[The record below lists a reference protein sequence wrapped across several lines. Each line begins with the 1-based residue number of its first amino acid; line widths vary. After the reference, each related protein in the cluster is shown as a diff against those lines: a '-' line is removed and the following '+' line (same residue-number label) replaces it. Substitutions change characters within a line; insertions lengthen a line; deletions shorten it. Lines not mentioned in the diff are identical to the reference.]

1 MSPFDDYETVV
12 GLECHVQLQT
22 ASKLFSPAQNRYGDP
37 PNTNVDIVDL
47 GLPGVLPVLNEKA
60 LDFALR
66 LGVALDCDI
75 QRRSLFAR
83 KHYFYPDLPKGYQIT
98 QYDQPLCLGGRVAIE
113 CADGSARDIALTR
126 IHMEE
131 DAGKSLHLE
140 GRRASYCD
148 YNRAGTPLLEVVT
161 EPVMTSAEEAAAFM
175 RALRAI
181 VMYLGICDGNL
192 QEGSMR
198 ADANVSVR
206 KRGAA
211 ALGTRTE
218 LKNINSPRFL
228 AQAIEYEARRHIL
241 ELEAGRPIE
250 TETRLW
256 DPDRKE
262 SRSMRGKEEAH
273 DYRYFPD
280 PDLPPLRVTDAQIAA
295 ARAALPELPAP
306 KRRRFVEGLGLSSA
320 DAAVLTEDKAVADY
334 FEAVLAAGAPARAA
348 ANWVIHEVLR
358 VLKSAGEGDEG
369 SVASALASAT
379 LPPATLA
386 RLLAMLEAGTIT
398 GKIAKQV
405 FAALWAGE
413 ADDPERLV
421 AERGWQAQ
429 RDSAALAGVIE
440 EILRQH
446 PAQKAQYQGGKVQL
460 LGFFVGQVMRA
471 TRGQADPAEVNRLLE
486 ELLLQP

>member
-1 MSPFDDYETVV
+1 
-12 GLECHVQLQT
+12 
-22 ASKLFSPAQNRYGDP
+22 
-37 PNTNVDIVDL
+37 
-47 GLPGVLPVLNEKA
+47 
-60 LDFALR
+60 
-66 LGVALDCDI
+66 
-75 QRRSLFAR
+75 
-83 KHYFYPDLPKGYQIT
+83 
-98 QYDQPLCLGGRVAIE
+98 
-113 CADGSARDIALTR
+113 
-126 IHMEE
+126 
-131 DAGKSLHLE
+131 
-140 GRRASYCD
+140 
-148 YNRAGTPLLEVVT
+148 
-161 EPVMTSAEEAAAFM
+161 
-175 RALRAI
+175 
-181 VMYLGICDGNL
+181 
-192 QEGSMR
+192 MR